1 MHASSVGKVRFDIGK
16 FTEFAEPE
24 LDYSWLSWLV
34 QKVGEAG
41 LVTLRITILEP
52 DLSPMFDEASSLH
65 IKTRRLEK
73 IRLSLISSKAKG
85 SYIKCEEYRAWPCQ
99 TSLTWLP
106 LTEIA
111 GFVLKS
117 PPRGA
122 GTGARCPP
130 PTRWRRTG
138 GQDETER
145 WGVFCCSE
153 VWNIVTLG
161 INMNGLK

>member
-1 MHASSVGKVRFDIGK
+1 MRNGRLFWSKTSMHASSVGKVRFDIGK

-24 LDYSWLSWLV
+24 LVYSWLNSLV

-99 TSLTWLP
+99 TSLT
-106 LTEIA
+106 
-111 GFVLKS
+111 
-117 PPRGA
+117 
-122 GTGARCPP
+122 
-130 PTRWRRTG
+130 
-138 GQDETER
+138 
-145 WGVFCCSE
+145 
-153 VWNIVTLG
+153 
-161 INMNGLK
+161 

>member
-1 MHASSVGKVRFDIGK
+1 MTRSGPPPTLSVVWDFPRFLTGSLMDP
-16 FTEFAEPE
+16 EFAEPE
-24 LDYSWLSWLV
+24 LVYSWLNSLV

-99 TSLTWLP
+99 TSLT
-106 LTEIA
+106 
-111 GFVLKS
+111 
-117 PPRGA
+117 
-122 GTGARCPP
+122 
-130 PTRWRRTG
+130 
-138 GQDETER
+138 
-145 WGVFCCSE
+145 
-153 VWNIVTLG
+153 
-161 INMNGLK
+161 

>member
-1 MHASSVGKVRFDIGK
+1 MRNERAIFCDCNPTLNFHFPVKGRCWSCQPNFAVVSTVIGCVLVSLSTRRRRCA
-16 FTEFAEPE
+16 FSEFCVNFPEFAEPE
-24 LDYSWLSWLV
+24 LVYSWLNSLV

-99 TSLTWLP
+99 TSLT
-106 LTEIA
+106 
-111 GFVLKS
+111 
-117 PPRGA
+117 
-122 GTGARCPP
+122 
-130 PTRWRRTG
+130 
-138 GQDETER
+138 
-145 WGVFCCSE
+145 
-153 VWNIVTLG
+153 
-161 INMNGLK
+161 